1 MPNAEGKFDFFKKVV
16 NKEIV
21 TTTMPV
27 CLKFPG
33 CSDKVRDCKKVGH
46 FVQKCLLNVELNTR
60 IRTQRVAA
68 VTQVP
73 VPDLMSFPSGSGNS
87 DMAEKQEDT
96 MEDLMKMMCCLVTR
110 TTDDPE
116 DLVPFKK
123 VFKKFGHD
131 EKFGVQ

>member
-1 MPNAEGKFDFFKKVV
+1 
-16 NKEIV
+16 
-21 TTTMPV
+21 
-27 CLKFPG
+27 
-33 CSDKVRDCKKVGH
+33 
-46 FVQKCLLNVELNTR
+46 
-60 IRTQRVAA
+60 
-68 VTQVP
+68 
-73 VPDLMSFPSGSGNS
+73 
-87 DMAEKQEDT
+87 